1 MKFEDYIEEHRETV
15 YNTICGYLPS
25 RPPEE
30 HYKMVRA
37 YVDRQGKYARPSLLL
52 LWTELHGGRLE
63 DAMLPAAAQ
72 QASED
77 WILMLDD
84 WMDGNEL
91 RRGKPTAHIMYGDR
105 FAVNAGT
112 GLHMIM
118 WDMAFDAAIKLGKPI
133 GNRYWKKFQHMLL
146 VTDEG
151 QYIDMHLTHDVT
163 DITKFTLDDYY
174 NSIRAKSD
182 YYSVYGPMQL
192 GTIIA
197 GTDEGYVERI
207 EEYGELI
214 GNAFQIKDDILDCTS
229 TEEVLG
235 KTIGNDVRDG
245 VKTAIL
251 WHFVQKASASDLERA
266 RKTYMK
272 DRKSKTQSEVNEVI
286 GFFKKYGSI
295 TYAESEVDRLAKEA
309 LKKFE
314 DVSRAIP
321 ESDLKETA
329 RDAIIKLA
337 SRKK

>member
-1 MKFEDYIEEHRETV
+1 MKFEDYIEEHRGTV
-15 YNTICGYLPS
+15 YKTICGYLPS
-25 RPPEE
+25 GPPEE

-52 LWTELHGGRLE
+52 LWTELHGGKLE

-72 QASED
+72 QTSED

-105 FAVNAGT
+105 FAVNAGV
-112 GLHMIM
+112 GLLMIM
-118 WDMAFDAAIKLGKPI
+118 SDMAFDAAIKLGKPI
-133 GNRYWKKFQHMLL
+133 GTRYWKKFQHMLL

-163 DITKFTLDDYY
+163 DIKEFTLDDYY
-174 NSIRAKSD
+174 DSIRAKSE

-197 GTDEGYVERI
+197 GMDERYVERI
-207 EEYGELI
+207 EEYGEPI
-214 GNAFQIKDDILDCTS
+214 GKAFQTKDDILDCTS
-229 TEEVLG
+229 TEAVLG
-235 KTIGNDVRDG
+235 KSIGNDVRDG
-245 VKTAIL
+245 VKTGIL
-251 WHFVQKASASDLERA
+251 WHFVQKASASDLEKV
-266 RKTYMK
+266 RKIYMK
-272 DRKSKTQSEVNEVI
+272 DRRDKTEGEVNEVLK
-286 GFFKKYGSI
+286 FFEEYGSI
-295 TYAESEVDRLAKEA
+295 AYAESEVDRLAGEA

-314 DVSRAIP
+314 DVSRDIP
-321 ESDLKETA
+321 ESDLKKTA